1 MTTAREW
8 RHRNTPYH
16 VGAIHRACAF
26 AYDLVMGFWGQQ
38 KLSDSQLRAR
48 DDLRLKITTGQY
60 RTIANPCVVCEE
72 GVEPADQI
80 DKVIAEVDRYGIPIR
95 TVMCNKCGM
104 LRTDPIFRDSDY
116 SDFYKYHYRELHS
129 GLVEA
134 SNDFFEEQIKRGK
147 QLRKLISNHT
157 DLIGKTII
165 EVGTGAGG
173 LLQGVVGDDADGIGC
188 DFGFSYLKFAQSKSL
203 RVFQGSISSVS
214 DDSADVLIYSHVLE
228 HIANPK
234 NEIREMFRVLKD
246 NGLAVI
252 VVPGVYSIH
261 RHYGGRLSQYLQSA
275 HLHHYTRQHLRKL
288 MEDGGFSEC
297 YGSQG
302 VTALFTKETQSP
314 ENHALGP
321 KFSTGKTK
329 RYLELMFFSRLSLS
343 ILLYLYKCLLAS
355 SKKVR
360 SVYHSRGV
368 KSN

>member
-1 MTTAREW
+1 M
-8 RHRNTPYH
+8 
-16 VGAIHRACAF
+16 F

-38 KLSDSQLRAR
+38 KLSDAQLRAR
-48 DDLRLKITTGQY
+48 NDLRLKITTGQY
-60 RTIANPCVVCEE
+60 KTIANPCVVCEE

-173 LLQGVVGDDADGIGC
+173 ILQGVVGDDADGIGC

-246 NGLAVI
+246 NGLVVI

-288 MEDGGFSEC
+288 MDDGGFSEC

-302 VTALFTKETQSP
+302 VTAIF
-314 ENHALGP
+314 A
-321 KFSTGKTK
+321 
-329 RYLELMFFSRLSLS
+329 
-343 ILLYLYKCLLAS
+343 
-355 SKKVR
+355 KKVEGTDR
-360 SVYHSRGV
+360 PYFPSPNLAKKSRKYFAILSVTKVVLSVMLYFYLMAV
-368 KSN
+368 KAINGSTN

>member
-1 MTTAREW
+1 MKTASDW
-8 RHRNTPYH
+8 RHRNTHHH
-16 VGAIHRACAF
+16 VGTIHRACAF

-38 KLSDSQLRAR
+38 KLSGAQLRAR
-48 DDLRLKITTGQY
+48 NDLRLKIATGQY

-72 GVEPADQI
+72 GVELADQI

-116 SDFYKYHYRELHS
+116 SDFYKYYYRELHS

-147 QLRKLISNHT
+147 QLRNLINNHT

-173 LLQGVVGDDADGIGC
+173 ILQGVVGDDADGIGC

-246 NGLAVI
+246 NGLVVL

-288 MEDGGFSEC
+288 MEDGGFLEC

-302 VTALFTKETQSP
+302 VTAIF
-314 ENHALGP
+314 A
-321 KFSTGKTK
+321 
-329 RYLELMFFSRLSLS
+329 
-343 ILLYLYKCLLAS
+343 
-355 SKKVR
+355 KKVEGTGQAYLLPPNLAR
-360 SVYHSRGV
+360 KSRKYFAILSVTKVGLSVMLYFYLMAV
-368 KSN
+368 KAINGSAK

>member
-1 MTTAREW
+1 
-8 RHRNTPYH
+8 
-16 VGAIHRACAF
+16 
-26 AYDLVMGFWGQQ
+26 MGFLGRQ
-38 KLSDSQLRAR
+38 KLLDVQLRAR
-48 DDLRLKITTGQY
+48 DELRLKIATDQY
-60 RTIANPCVVCEE
+60 KTLPNPCAVCEE
-72 GVEPADQI
+72 GVEPTGQI

-116 SDFYKYHYRELHS
+116 SDFYKYHYRELYS

-157 DLIGKTII
+157 DLSGKTII

-173 LLQGVVGDDADGIGC
+173 ILQGVVGDDADGIGC

-203 RVFQGSISSVS
+203 SVFQGSISSVS
-214 DDSADVLIYSHVLE
+214 DDSADILIYSHVLE

-234 NEIREMFRVLKD
+234 IEIREMSRVLKD
-246 NGLAVI
+246 NGLVVI

-261 RHYGGRLSQYLQSA
+261 RHYGGHFSQYLQSA

-302 VTALFTKETQSP
+302 VTALFTKETQAP
-314 ENHALGP
+314 ENHELGP

-329 RYLELMFFSRLSLS
+329 RYLELMFFSRLALS
-343 ILLYLYKCLLAS
+343 MLLYLYKYLLAG
-355 SKKVR
+355 SKRAR
-360 SVYHSRGV
+360 SFYHSRGV
-368 KSN
+368 ESK